1 MTAQVVIA
9 KPNKL
14 DWRRSKEYGEL
25 KWKLL
30 VDSTIT
36 NTSDISVG
44 VLKIKPN
51 HSLALHSHSPKELY
65 IIKTGKGLLLKPEK
79 NEIIKTGDVVFISE
93 NAPHGVRNIGK
104 KSLIIYWIFQTD
116 CWEEVKYNFTP

>member
-44 VLKIKPN
+44 ILKVKPN

-79 NEIIKTGDVVFISE
+79 NEIIKTLAYCSGHTGIAGGQELDLKFE
-93 NAPHGVRNIGK
+93 NK
-104 KSLIIYWIFQTD
+104 KKNYPDQ
-116 CWEEVKYNFTP
+116 